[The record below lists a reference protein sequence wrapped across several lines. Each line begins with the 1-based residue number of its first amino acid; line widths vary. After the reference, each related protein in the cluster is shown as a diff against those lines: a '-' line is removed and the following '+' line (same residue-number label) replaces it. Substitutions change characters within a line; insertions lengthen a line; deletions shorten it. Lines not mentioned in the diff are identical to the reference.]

1 MTPTDPR
8 TYDSVMKSLH
18 WITLALII
26 AVFALATA
34 IDLVPRA
41 MEDTVTQL
49 HRSIGL
55 TIWIVTLAR
64 LAWRQI
70 TRLPD
75 WPASLSPAAR
85 IATKASEYALYGL
98 LLVQPVLGVVHTAA
112 DGETF
117 RLFLVFNIPAVI
129 ATNKPLA
136 NFVLDLHGAVANV
149 LLTVI
154 GLHAAIGLF
163 RQFWWRD
170 NALGALLPR
179 GLLARGRAGSE
190 PITH

>member
-1 MTPTDPR
+1 MTPTVPR
-8 TYDSVMKSLH
+8 AYDNVMKSFH

-41 MEDTVTQL
+41 MQDTVTQL

-55 TIWIVTLAR
+55 TIWVVTLAR

-75 WPASLSPAAR
+75 WPARLSPAAR
-85 IATKASEYALYGL
+85 IATKLSEYVLYGL
-98 LLVQPVLGVVHTAA
+98 LLLQPILGLVHTYA
-112 DGETF
+112 DGETMG
-117 RLFLVFNIPAVI
+117 LYLLFNIPAMI
-129 ATNKPLA
+129 SQNKPLA
-136 NFVLDLHGAVANV
+136 NALLAVHGAVANV
-149 LLTVI
+149 LLAVI

-163 RQFWWRD
+163 RQFWQGD

-179 GLLARGRAGSE
+179 GLVSAPRGGRQ
-190 PITH
+190 